1 MEGAILTIS
10 TSIQCS
16 TRKRFGKNTMLK
28 KFWADEAGFLVSSEL
43 VLIATMLVLGL
54 LVGLNTLRNSITS
67 ELDDV
72 ADAIGNINQD
82 YSYSGLTGHSAS
94 VAGTVFDDVEDFCEV
109 GNQVADTFQL
119 CTATV
124 DGYTEL

>member
-1 MEGAILTIS
+1 MFSKFIS
-10 TSIQCS
+10 
-16 TRKRFGKNTMLK
+16 
-28 KFWADEAGFLVSSEL
+28 DEAGFVVSSEL

-82 YSYSGLTGHSAS
+82 YSYAGITGHSAS
-94 VAGTVFDDVEDFCEV
+94 VAGTIFDDVEDFCEV

-119 CTATV
+119 CTTTV
-124 DGYTEL
+124 DGYTEI

>member
-1 MEGAILTIS
+1 MF
-10 TSIQCS
+10 Q
-16 TRKRFGKNTMLK
+16 KFML
-28 KFWADEAGFLVSSEL
+28 DESGFIVSSEM

-67 ELDDV
+67 ELDDI

-94 VAGTVFDDVEDFCEV
+94 VAGTVFDDLEDFCEV
-109 GNQVADTFQL
+109 GNQVSDTFQL
-119 CTATV
+119 CTATI
-124 DGYTEL
+124 DGGVEG

>member
-1 MEGAILTIS
+1 
-10 TSIQCS
+10 
-16 TRKRFGKNTMLK
+16 MLN
-28 KFWADEAGFLVSSEL
+28 KFIADEAGFIVSSEL

-54 LVGLNTLRNSITS
+54 LVGLNTLRNSVTS
-67 ELDDV
+67 ELDDI

-124 DGYTEL
+124 DGGVEN